1 MVDFSMGC
9 SWTANQKRPRSA
21 KENVDNFLDKDTRR
35 RPATAADV
43 PPANREFGRCSHAAH
58 QTSYA
63 SCRSYYEHSPLCKRT
78 CKRSGTAATL
88 ESRGGGDWGLN
99 DGERAPPGGS
109 PKAGAAANLK
119 EGLDDGER
127 APPCSSAKA
136 GAAATGRL
144 DDGERAPSDGSAE
157 AGAAAMG
164 VLDDGEPWDAS
175 DDFDSH
181 AATPDDSPLS
191 SNTTLSHCAPPS
203 LDLL

>member
-99 DGERAPPGGS
+99 DGERAPPGGL
-109 PKAGAAANLK
+109 PKAGAAAK
-119 EGLDDGER
+119 EPR
-127 APPCSSAKA
+127 RSSMTASA
-136 GAAATGRL
+136 RHPAAQPRPGRR
-144 DDGERAPSDGSAE
+144 GRGGSMTAS
-157 AGAAAMG
+157 ARHQAAQPRPGRRQWRGSMT
-164 VLDDGEPWDAS
+164 AS
-175 DDFDSH
+175 ARH
-181 AATPDDSPLS
+181 PAAHPRPGRRRT
-191 SNTTLSHCAPPS
+191 
-203 LDLL
+203 